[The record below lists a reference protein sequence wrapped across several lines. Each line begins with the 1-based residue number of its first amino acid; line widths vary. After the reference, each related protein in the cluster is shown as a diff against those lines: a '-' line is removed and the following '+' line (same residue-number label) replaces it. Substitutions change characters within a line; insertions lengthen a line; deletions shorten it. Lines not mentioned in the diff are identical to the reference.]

1 MPVPCVKTDVAKVI
15 ADCGIDKMRF
25 SIARDFSD
33 VMMNTVNSMYVSCTG
48 VEGGTLSNIIFPTY
62 NKDIDEKMKNMSKDE
77 FISYVNDVTREHEC
91 LCINDSNDTTRN
103 FYAEWLNTLFPDKCK
118 YEV

>member
-15 ADCGIDKMRF
+15 TDCRIDKMRF
-25 SIARDFSD
+25 SIARDFND

-48 VEGGTLSNIIFPTY
+48 AEGGTLSNIILPTY
-62 NKDIDEKMKNMSKDE
+62 TKDTDEKMKNMSKDE

-91 LCINDSNDTTRN
+91 LCINDSNDTIRN